1 MKKAAHTVIRYPRSR
16 LATLDLGRIALGKHH
31 ICGLLEVDV
40 TKARQ
45 EVRRLRTEGKKVSFL
60 AWMIKAIGCSLSN
73 NRQAHAI
80 AARRRRLVLF
90 DDVDVALP
98 VEREVEGSRV
108 PLALLIKKTNE
119 KSVEDIDAELERAI
133 RKPISTER
141 DYMLHGHALSRLA
154 LTIYYSLPRA
164 IRVALFRLV
173 LFRNPFVTKEMLGT
187 VIVTTV
193 GTAGRL
199 PGWIIPKAMHNLC
212 IALGSIVKKPW
223 VVRNEIA
230 IRDILHMT
238 VVLDHDVID
247 GIPARRFVDDLV
259 NRIEKGRLE

>member
-108 PLALLIKKTNE
+108 P
-119 KSVEDIDAELERAI
+119 
-133 RKPISTER
+133 
-141 DYMLHGHALSRLA
+141 
-154 LTIYYSLPRA
+154 TIYYSLPRA

-173 LFRNPFVTKEMLGT
+173 LFRNPFVTKEMMGT
-187 VIVTTV
+187 VMVTTV
-193 GTAGRL
+193 GTAGR
-199 PGWIIPKAMHNLC
+199 PSCWIM
-212 IALGSIVKKPW
+212 
-223 VVRNEIA
+223 
-230 IRDILHMT
+230 M
-238 VVLDHDVID
+238 
-247 GIPARRFVDDLV
+247 
-259 NRIEKGRLE
+259 